1 MKKTIF
7 CLILVGLFIVG
18 CSKYVKIQTYEFDIN
33 ETVTKEQVKDAIL
46 TGCKGRHWTTE
57 EKDENTISA
66 RLISRSKYKVYIDIV
81 YDTSS
86 YKIEY
91 VNSVNLN
98 ATKDKIHKA
107 YAKWITYLY
116 KSINR
121 ELFKIN

>member
-1 MKKTIF
+1 MKKNIL

-81 YDTSS
+81 YDASG

-91 VNSVNLN
+91 VDSVNLN
-98 ATKDKIHKA
+98 ATEDKID
-107 YAKWITYLY
+107 
-116 KSINR
+116 S
-121 ELFKIN
+121 E

>member
-18 CSKYVKIQTYEFDIN
+18 CSRLIKIQTYDFDIN

-46 TGCKGRHWTTE
+46 TGCENRHWIAK

-66 RLISRSKYKVYIDIV
+66 KLLTHGANEVYVDIV

-116 KSINR
+116 KSINA